1 MAASALVL
9 QAFLHGHFSAL
20 DEYDDGVYFGASIEL
35 FHGVVAYRDFAF
47 IQPPFI
53 TVWLLPFAALSSLIG
68 TAAGMEV
75 ARFFVDF
82 VTVANVVL
90 VGALVRR
97 RPTLQVAAA
106 TGIMAFSQGT
116 IRSSQTI
123 LLEPFLV
130 FACLIALLCLMDGE
144 GITSSSRRM
153 WWAGAF
159 FGIAGATKLW
169 AVLPFVAVLI
179 VLWRIGAS
187 PVRRV
192 VGGAIIGF
200 GVSILPFIVGAP
212 IAFFQQVVLTQAI
225 RSSGGLSFP
234 FRLADLTGLPGLSAL
249 RQSGYPIGF
258 VMLAF
263 ILTMVLGAIFISRVR
278 LAPSPWSPM
287 ERLSVWS
294 TVLVGAGLL
303 VSPTYYY
310 HYSGF
315 MAPFVALLVGCL
327 VGRLVGRNIHLT
339 NTHSNRLRALTWLAI
354 PSALAL
360 YLATSVNVIV
370 RLPVAPHV
378 DDAISDAI
386 PGHGCVLYSN
396 PGLALLDNRFT
407 ADVSGCPNV
416 IDWLGQERVLDN
428 GRSVSLSDARNRHLQ
443 GVMTRWIESS
453 DAVVLNS
460 GDLGIDSAN
469 ISYLRNHFDLQ
480 DRMPRGLRIYVRE
493 SPSHSPPEE

>member
-1 MAASALVL
+1 
-9 QAFLHGHFSAL
+9 
-20 DEYDDGVYFGASIEL
+20 
-35 FHGVVAYRDFAF
+35 
-47 IQPPFI
+47 
-53 TVWLLPFAALSSLIG
+53 
-68 TAAGMEV
+68 
-75 ARFFVDF
+75 
-82 VTVANVVL
+82 
-90 VGALVRR
+90 
-97 RPTLQVAAA
+97 
-106 TGIMAFSQGT
+106 
-116 IRSSQTI
+116 
-123 LLEPFLV
+123 
-130 FACLIALLCLMDGE
+130 
-144 GITSSSRRM
+144 
-153 WWAGAF
+153 
-159 FGIAGATKLW
+159 
-169 AVLPFVAVLI
+169 
-179 VLWRIGAS
+179 
-187 PVRRV
+187 
-192 VGGAIIGF
+192 
-200 GVSILPFIVGAP
+200 
-212 IAFFQQVVLTQAI
+212 
-225 RSSGGLSFP
+225 
-234 FRLADLTGLPGLSAL
+234 
-249 RQSGYPIGF
+249 
-258 VMLAF
+258 
-263 ILTMVLGAIFISRVR
+263 
-278 LAPSPWSPM
+278 M